1 MARYGSG
8 YNTSITQALANVE
21 LSISV
26 ALTKAWDIFCDKLQ
40 DDVNELWE
48 YWIAEVYSNDPKY
61 YQRTYQLYDSSG
73 CPFKVVNKAVG
84 VGRITN
90 GVGTVV
96 AGFEADDLGSIG
108 ITEISNPPY
117 HIIEQGKGTEDF
129 VNVVGATNGEA
140 VSFIDELK
148 EYLLNRRR
156 WQQLYRDACKEM
168 GLTL

>member
-8 YNTSITQALANVE
+8 YNTSITQALSNVE

-26 ALTKAWDIFCDKLQ
+26 ALTKAWDLFCDKLQ

-129 VNVVGATNGEA
+129 VNVVGATNSEA

-148 EYLLNRRR
+148 EYLLNSRR

>member
-1 MARYGSG
+1 
-8 YNTSITQALANVE
+8 
-21 LSISV
+21 
-26 ALTKAWDIFCDKLQ
+26 
-40 DDVNELWE
+40 
-48 YWIAEVYSNDPKY
+48 
-61 YQRTYQLYDSSG
+61 LYDSEG

-117 HIIEQGKGTEDF
+117 NIIEQGKGTEDF
-129 VNVVGATNGEA
+129 VNVVGATNNEA

-148 EYLLNRRR
+148 EYLLNSRR